1 MHALTFLLCAPFSS
15 SQPLVLIVFARAG
28 DRSHENDLPCSDQ
41 PILSG
46 FEMAKVCLLARTI
59 QHIHKYDM

>member
-1 MHALTFLLCAPFSS
+1 MHALTFLLCAPFSC
-15 SQPLVLIVFARAG
+15 SQPLVLIDVHKPATALMYMMCLAAT
-28 DRSHENDLPCSDQ
+28 E

-46 FEMAKVCLLARTI
+46 FEVAKIYLSARTI